1 MASKNDYMKVASAQ
15 LLRITSKKENNP
27 ETFDFNG
34 NHSKKQ
40 NHEKKEQ
47 EFTEQHSI
55 NSLDP
60 NQMIEL
66 GRLLLF
72 KRNAELKLYLNIKKK
87 NNGIND
93 TESEIIMTKNKLAEI
108 DLSISDVDFINE
120 NIHDNAEEDDIFEKL
135 LSLKILYNEILAYA
149 ENERLS
155 ILNEDDDELAL
166 IISQKNELLTQIEF
180 IQKNIN
186 LKFFTKFPS
195 DYPNKIKADAI
206 LSDIHNVMNKIVK
219 IEDEN
224 SVNLQ
229 SVMNSIKVRLT
240 EQDKNSKAIS
250 KYAVGNIKS
259 HFIDTTK

>member
-1 MASKNDYMKVASAQ
+1 MF
-15 LLRITSKKENNP
+15 KEYH
-27 ETFDFNG
+27 TIGGFM
-34 NHSKKQ
+34 
-40 NHEKKEQ
+40 KEQ
-47 EFTEQHSI
+47 WFVPYRYKMVEKISI
-55 NSLDP
+55 P
-60 NQMIEL
+60 P
-66 GRLLLF
+66 
-72 KRNAELKLYLNIKKK
+72 K
-87 NNGIND
+87 
-93 TESEIIMTKNKLAEI
+93 
-108 DLSISDVDFINE
+108 
-120 NIHDNAEEDDIFEKL
+120 
-135 LSLKILYNEILAYA
+135 
-149 ENERLS
+149 NERLS